1 MRIPN
6 FTHQNASM
14 HTYYYSSFA
23 SCESTFFY
31 YIFYTTIYDL
41 VNTQDPPKAA

>member
-1 MRIPN
+1 
-6 FTHQNASM
+6 M